1 MTDIKQWEN
10 QTTDDKTGNYNW
22 DALFDNEDYNNDGM
36 IDMKELY
43 LAGMRAQFDEEAMR
57 EMFEQAERHA
67 GKEGRLSREQYMMMI
82 KEYMANMYKD
92 HGSDRGDGP
101 RMEMSMETLPD
112 GTERM
117 TIVMEGAQKL
127 AFSAAALAAASFFA
141 Y

>member
-57 EMFEQAERHA
+57 EMFE
-67 GKEGRLSREQYMMMI
+67 
-82 KEYMANMYKD
+82 
-92 HGSDRGDGP
+92 
-101 RMEMSMETLPD
+101 
-112 GTERM
+112 
-117 TIVMEGAQKL
+117 
-127 AFSAAALAAASFFA
+127 
-141 Y
+141 